1 MVWKGGEGTGK
12 EGRGRERRGRE
23 GKRGEGAVPQTK
35 FLDTPLGTAKIDQGL
50 LVQYMQIPRRPI
62 YCQNPLLAH
71 STYQCRV

>member
-35 FLDTPLGTAKIDQGL
+35 FLDTPLCML
-50 LVQYMQIPRRPI
+50 
-62 YCQNPLLAH
+62 N
-71 STYQCRV
+71 